1 MPQILIADDEKEI
14 VKLLRIYLESDDVT
28 VLEANDGTQALDVLE
43 KNNIDLAIVDIMMP
57 KTDGYQVI
65 KKIRQQERYIPVMVI
80 SAKITLSDR
89 VLGIELGADD
99 YITKPFEPL
108 EVAAKVKAQ
117 LRRLN
122 VTAPQAQ
129 PKSIITVGNMT
140 LDLDECT
147 FIRGTEVTAL
157 TKAEFKVL
165 ELLMSQPKRVF
176 TKEQIYESAWYDD
189 GAVDDNTIRVIIS
202 RLRDKIGAD
211 HIKTIRG
218 LGYRF
223 EEYKNA
229 YAEK

>member
-1 MPQILIADDEKEI
+1 MPNILIADDEKEI
-14 VKLLRIYLESDDVT
+14 VRLLRIYLETDDVT
-28 VLEANDGTQALDVLE
+28 VFEANDGAQALDILE
-43 KNNIDLAIVDIMMP
+43 RNDVDLALVDIMMP
-57 KTDGYQVI
+57 KIDGYQVI
-65 KKIRQQERYIPVMVI
+65 KKIRQQEKYIPVMVI

-89 VLGIELGADD
+89 VLGIDLGADD

-122 VTAPQAQ
+122 VTSPQAQ
-129 PKSIITVGNMT
+129 RESLITVGDMC
-140 LDLDECT
+140 LDLNECT
-147 FIRGTEVTAL
+147 FSKGDEITEL

-176 TKEQIYESAWYDD
+176 TKEQIYESVWYDD

-202 RLRDKIGAD
+202 RLRDKIGAE

-223 EEYKNA
+223 EE
-229 YAEK
+229 

>member
-1 MPQILIADDEKEI
+1 MPNILIADDEKEI
-14 VKLLRIYLESDDVT
+14 VRLLRIYLETDDVT
-28 VLEANDGTQALDVLE
+28 VFEANDGAQALDILE
-43 KNNIDLAIVDIMMP
+43 RNDVDLALVDIMMP
-57 KTDGYQVI
+57 KIDGYQVI
-65 KKIRQQERYIPVMVI
+65 KKIRQQEKYIPVMVI

-89 VLGIELGADD
+89 VLGIDLGADD

-122 VTAPQAQ
+122 VTSPQAQ
-129 PKSIITVGNMT
+129 QKNIITAGDMQ

-147 FIRGTEVTAL
+147 FTTNGEVTEL
-157 TKAEFKVL
+157 TKVEFKVL

-189 GAVDDNTIRVIIS
+189 DAVDDNTIRVIIS
-202 RLRDKIGAD
+202 RLRDKVGAE

-223 EEYKNA
+223 EE
-229 YAEK
+229 

>member
-1 MPQILIADDEKEI
+1 
-14 VKLLRIYLESDDVT
+14 
-28 VLEANDGTQALDVLE
+28 
-43 KNNIDLAIVDIMMP
+43 MMP
-57 KTDGYQVI
+57 KIDGYQVI
-65 KKIRQQERYIPVMVI
+65 KKIRQHGKYIPVIVI
-80 SAKITLSDR
+80 SAKVTLSDR
-89 VLGIELGADD
+89 VLGIDLGADD

-117 LRRLN
+117 LRMLN
-122 VTAPQAQ
+122 VTSPQTQ
-129 PKSIITVGNMT
+129 RESLITVGDMC

-147 FIRGTEVTAL
+147 FSKGDEITEL

-189 GAVDDNTIRVIIS
+189 GSVDDNTIRVIIS
-202 RLRDKIGAD
+202 RLRNKVGAE

-223 EEYKNA
+223 EE
-229 YAEK
+229 

>member
-1 MPQILIADDEKEI
+1 MPNILIADDEKEI
-14 VKLLRIYLESDDVT
+14 VRLLRIYLETDDVT
-28 VLEANDGTQALDVLE
+28 VFEANDGAQALDILE
-43 KNNIDLAIVDIMMP
+43 RNDVDLALVDIMMP
-57 KTDGYQVI
+57 KIDGYQVI
-65 KKIRQQERYIPVMVI
+65 KKIRQQEKYIPVMVI

-89 VLGIELGADD
+89 VLGIDLGADD

-122 VTAPQAQ
+122 VTSPQAQ
-129 PKSIITVGNMT
+129 RESLITVGDMC

-147 FIRGTEVTAL
+147 FSKGDEITEL

-176 TKEQIYESAWYDD
+176 TKEQIYESVWYDD

-202 RLRDKIGAD
+202 RLRDKIGAE

-223 EEYKNA
+223 EE
-229 YAEK
+229 

>member
-1 MPQILIADDEKEI
+1 MPNILIADDEKEI
-14 VKLLRIYLESDDVT
+14 VKLLKIYLETDENT
-28 VLEANDGTQALDVLE
+28 VFEANDGAQAMEILKGVS
-43 KNNIDLAIVDIMMP
+43 IDLAIVDIMMP
-57 KTDGYQVI
+57 KIDGYQLI
-65 KKIRQQERYIPVMVI
+65 KYIRQQERYIPVMVV

-89 VLGIELGADD
+89 VLGIDLGADD

-108 EVAAKVKAQ
+108 EVSAKVKVQ

-122 VTAPQAQ
+122 QTAPQKQ
-129 PKSIITVGNMT
+129 QVSIITVGNISLNLT
-140 LDLDECT
+140 ECIIVRNGET
-147 FIRGTEVTAL
+147 IEL

-202 RLRDKIGAD
+202 RLRDKIGSE

-223 EEYKNA
+223 ET
-229 YAEK
+229 

>member
-1 MPQILIADDEKEI
+1 MANVLIADDEKEI
-14 VKLLRIYLESDDVT
+14 VRLLKIYLETENIHVF
-28 VLEANDGTQALDVLE
+28 EANDGAQAMSILE
-43 KNNIDLAIVDIMMP
+43 SEAIDIALVDIMMP
-57 KTDGYQVI
+57 KIDGYQLI
-65 KKIRQQERYIPVMVI
+65 KYIRQKLNKYVPIIVI

-89 VLGIELGADD
+89 VLGMDLGADD

-122 VTAPQAQ
+122 VE
-129 PKSIITVGNMT
+129 TVSVEPAKTIEVGDSVLN
-140 LDLDECT
+140 LDECT
-147 FIRGTEVTAL
+147 YTQNGTTVEL

-165 ELLMSQPKRVF
+165 ELLMGSPRRVF
-176 TKEQIYESAWYDD
+176 TKEQIYESAWYED

-202 RLRDKIGAD
+202 RLRDKVGAE

-223 EEYKNA
+223 E
-229 YAEK
+229 

>member
-1 MPQILIADDEKEI
+1 MPNILIADDEKEI
-14 VKLLRIYLESDDVT
+14 VKLLKIYLETDENT
-28 VLEANDGTQALDVLE
+28 VFEANDGAQAMEILKGVS
-43 KNNIDLAIVDIMMP
+43 IDLAIVDIMMP
-57 KTDGYQVI
+57 KIDGYQLI
-65 KKIRQQERYIPVMVI
+65 KYIRQQERYIPVMVV

-89 VLGIELGADD
+89 VLGIDLGADD

-108 EVAAKVKAQ
+108 EVSAKVKAQ

-122 VTAPQAQ
+122 QTAPQKQ
-129 PKSIITVGNMT
+129 QVSIITVGNISLNLT
-140 LDLDECT
+140 ECIIVRNGET
-147 FIRGTEVTAL
+147 IEL

-202 RLRDKIGAD
+202 RLRDKVGAE

-223 EEYKNA
+223 EE
-229 YAEK
+229 